1 MSWMMIEG
9 EELVRLKRRINET
22 TGWKTNCLTAGRARV
37 SFYANGNLLYLKG
50 KSGTACAVEGGDG
63 TLFPLDESS
72 AQIYEGNEAAGLPAR
87 LQQCHRLRD
96 FLLRLSSRRG
106 RRPVSLRRGA
116 RRLGA
121 GSGVDQGDLTP
132 RAKSAV
138 DGSGGFEITA
148 YVAHCNEL
156 FRALFRVESDGEMMM
171 LDDEPLG
178 RIISL
183 Q

>member
-50 KSGTACAVEGGDG
+50 ESGTACAVEGGDG
-63 TLFPLDESS
+63 TLFPLDGSS
-72 AQIYEGNEAAGLPAR
+72 AQIYEGNEAAGLR
-87 LQQCHRLRD
+87 LDINNVIDYAMFFCGFLRAAD
-96 FLLRLSSRRG
+96 GHAFCFVVERG
-106 RRPVSLRRGA
+106 DWGLDTGLTPS
-116 RRLGA
+116 
-121 GSGVDQGDLTP
+121 DLTP
-132 RAKSAV
+132 RAKSAA
-138 DGSGGFEITA
+138 DGSGSFEITA
-148 YVAHCNEL
+148 YVVHCNEL
-156 FRALFRVESDGEMMM
+156 FRALFRVESDGAMMM

-178 RIISL
+178 RIVGL